1 MKQKGYTL
9 LELLVVISITGFI
22 VLVVG
27 SSFAQIM
34 RGRVDIAQKSVAM
47 TDIDNAAHWLTRD
60 LVLAQTISLTEGAPA
75 TSNMTLNWSD
85 RTAWAADEGTVMHSV
100 NYALSGIRLLRN
112 YDGEETIVGR
122 YLTNA
127 GFSIDGKMFTITLT
141 SRPGLPGS
149 TVTKSFVIEIRSDLG
164 P

>member
-22 VLVVG
+22 VLVIG

-100 NYALSGIRLLRN
+100 NYALSGTRLLRN
-112 YDGEETIVGR
+112 YDGEVSTIGR
-122 YLTNA
+122 YLTTAN
-127 GFSIDGKMFTITLT
+127 FSIDGKVFTITLT
-141 SRPGLPGS
+141 SRPGQPGS
-149 TVTKSFVIEIRSDLG
+149 TVTRNYEIEMRYDL